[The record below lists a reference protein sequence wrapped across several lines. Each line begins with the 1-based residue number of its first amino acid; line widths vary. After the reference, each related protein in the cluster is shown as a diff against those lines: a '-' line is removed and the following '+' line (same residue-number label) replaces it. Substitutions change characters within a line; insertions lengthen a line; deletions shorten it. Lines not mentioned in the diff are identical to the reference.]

1 MAVVEDFLAF
11 QYQEIEKLDEEKK
24 IYLVQDTVSGRIFQK
39 RLIMHE
45 EGWYSTLWQQMKHPN
60 LLQTEAVYR
69 MAECGMVIE
78 EYVNGRSLHH
88 LLQENGTCS
97 VEEAKRYVRQ
107 ICSALSEIHAGK
119 LVYRGINPENI
130 IITTGNNVKLLNCGA
145 LRETV
150 PGKWQDTVF
159 IGTPGYAAPE
169 QFGFGQSD
177 NRSDIY
183 AVGILLN
190 VMLTGHMPREKM
202 YSGERSLQTIIR
214 RCIQVDR
221 NKRYQ
226 NVGEIVRELDK
237 SAGGYYIAK
246 LYEQLPG
253 VRSDLWYC
261 KLAALGGYFTF
272 FLYLFGIIKMCI
284 YDNSLTGMG
293 ILELMVVLIF
303 EITIPCM
310 LASNIAYYDV
320 KLLHL
325 NHVPPI
331 LRILIRFAMAVAA
344 FIVGFVLEV
353 SLIYAS

>member
-11 QYQEIEKLDEEKK
+11 QYQEIEMLDEEKK
-24 IYLVQDTVSGRIFQK
+24 IYLVQDTVSGHIFQK
-39 RLIMHE
+39 KLIKHE

-60 LLQTEAVYR
+60 LQQTEAVYR
-69 MAECGMVIE
+69 MADCGMVIE
-78 EYVNGRSLHH
+78 EYINGKSLRHK
-88 LLQENGTCS
+88 LWENGTCS
-97 VEEAKRYVRQ
+97 VEQAKRYVRQ
-107 ICSALSEIHAGK
+107 ICSALSEIHARK
-119 LVYRGINPENI
+119 LVYRGINPDNI
-130 IITTGNNVKLLNCGA
+130 MITMGDNIKLLNCGA

-190 VMLTGHMPREKM
+190 VMLTGHFAQEKM

-214 RCIQVDR
+214 RCTQVDR

-253 VRSDLWYC
+253 VRSDLWYY
-261 KLAALGGYFTF
+261 KLVAFWGYFTY
-272 FLYLFGIIKMCI
+272 FLYLFGVTKLFI
-284 YDNSLTGMG
+284 YEGGASWGGWIGLV
-293 ILELMVVLIF
+293 VVLIS
-303 EITIPCM
+303 EVTLPCM
-310 LASNIAYYDV
+310 LMSNFADFET

-325 NHVPPI
+325 NYVHPM
-331 LRILIRFAMAVAA
+331 LRILIRFAMAVVV
-344 FIVGFVLEV
+344 FIFGFVLEAC
-353 SLIYAS
+353 LIQAP